1 MEMAVDDQPDEIC
14 DFFAFTGM
22 QLEVVYGNG
31 GNGIPGIRN
40 QKQTAKHDCFIMDVE
55 VITLG

>member
-14 DFFAFTGM
+14 DFFAFTRM
-22 QLEVVYGNG
+22 QLEVVYGS
-31 GNGIPGIRN
+31 GIPGIRN
-40 QKQTAKHDCFIMDVE
+40 QKQTARHDCFIMDVE